1 MATFS
6 AAAATRSR
14 TYDDQ
19 HNPRQLLW
27 CELGQIRVA
36 AKQIDPG
43 HKLLISPSY
52 AKFLLDRAVQI
63 PRSCRGGQHEVALLP
78 RQQAHTNPEV

>member
-6 AAAATRSR
+6 AAGATCSR
-14 TYDDQ
+14 FSHDQ
-19 HNPRQLLW
+19 HNIRQLLRY
-27 CELGQIRVA
+27 ELGQCRVT
-36 AKQIDPG
+36 AKQVDSDY
-43 HKLLISPSY
+43 KLLVSPSY